1 MSYSAGFKAPAA
13 ESFKFDGRAL
23 YLGNLKPLSRG
34 PMDAAPPPDWPD
46 WPLYG
51 LQDDIRPAWAQRQA
65 VGEAVAIA
73 TLIATDGPSPRPA
86 GAQMLIPANG
96 DCVGYVSGGCVE
108 ATVAAIG
115 REVLASGVPRRLV
128 FGAGSPFFDI
138 QLVCGTRIEVA
149 VERAPADCPAV
160 IEALAAWRARRPIVW
175 VSRLDRAGR
184 ATAPEAPGAG
194 KAGASPDRSRFW
206 KRLSPACRLI
216 LVGGDPVA
224 LACARLAEA
233 LGLEAALIRP
243 KGPDAPP
250 PGLAGR
256 YLTAGPEAA
265 LGAIGLDAWTALVAT
280 THELDL
286 DARALIPALRSPA
299 FYVGALG
306 SRRRVEMRREGL
318 AAAGLSPEQ
327 IGRLHAPVGLEIGA
341 ATANE
346 IALSILAG
354 VVQAWRAR
362 PAG

>member
-1 MSYSAGFKAPAA
+1 MSYSGGFKAPAA
-13 ESFKFDGRAL
+13 ESFKFDRRAL
-23 YLGNLKPLSRG
+23 VLGNLNPLL
-34 PMDAAPPPDWPD
+34 PAAMEKDPPPDWPD

-51 LQDDIRPAWAQRQA
+51 LQDDIRPAWAERQA
-65 VGEAVAIA
+65 AGEAVAIA

-86 GAQMLIPANG
+86 GAQMLIPAAG

-108 ATVAAIG
+108 ATVATIG
-115 REVLASGVPRRLV
+115 REVLASGVPQRLV
-128 FGAGSPFFDI
+128 FGEGSPFFDI

-160 IEALAAWRARRPIVW
+160 IEALAAWRDRRPIVW

-184 ATAPEAPGAG
+184 ATAPDAPGPG
-194 KAGASPDRSRFW
+194 EAGATPERSRFW
-206 KRLSPACRLI
+206 KRFSPACRLV

-233 LGLEAALIRP
+233 LGLEVVLNRP

-250 PGLAGR
+250 PGFAGR
-256 YLTAGPEAA
+256 YSSATPEAA
-265 LGAIGLDAWTALVAT
+265 LASLGLDRWTALVAT

-286 DARALIPALRSPA
+286 DARALVPALRSDA

-306 SRRRVEMRREGL
+306 SRRRVGMRAEGL
-318 AAAGLSPEQ
+318 AAAGLSPDE
-327 IGRLHAPVGLEIGA
+327 IGRLHAPVGLDIGA

-362 PAG
+362 AAG